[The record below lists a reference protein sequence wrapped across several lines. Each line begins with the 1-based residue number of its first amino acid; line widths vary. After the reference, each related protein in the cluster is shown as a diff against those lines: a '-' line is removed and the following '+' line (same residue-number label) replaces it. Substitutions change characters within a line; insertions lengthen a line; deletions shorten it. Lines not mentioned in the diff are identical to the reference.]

1 MQEIDLNFVKVRR
14 QEAINRRNMENTYL
28 LHCLSTKAYIS
39 VFREFE
45 ETCREEALKFV
56 NFKIFN

>member
-1 MQEIDLNFVKVRR
+1 MQEVDLDFVKVRR

-28 LHCLSTKAYIS
+28 LHCLSTKPYVS

-45 ETCREEALKFV
+45 ESVREEALRV
-56 NFKIFN
+56 VRSNF